1 MTQPSTGQFH
11 AVGVGPGDP
20 ELLTLKALRLI
31 QRAQVICHAGP
42 AQDRGRALDIVRGF
56 LKPEQ
61 ECRTVLADPM
71 QSATAASYLPAIER
85 IAADCT
91 AGRAVVFITE
101 GDPTLYSTAAHVWQ
115 LLRELHPEIAVQ
127 VVPGVSSITAAAA
140 RVGWPLA
147 QKDEPLLIVPAHYH
161 ADKLSKWLKEFPRL
175 CLLKP
180 TAALPELT
188 RLIGEQHDAVYL
200 EEATT
205 DREWLTHDLHEAS
218 TRQHYFSLVL
228 LRARCASKGK
238 EPFQDASQGSIAVVG
253 IGPGDP
259 SLLTQQARSV
269 LEAAEV
275 IIGYASYLD
284 LLGELNLSGEL
295 RAHPI
300 GAEGERAR
308 ETVELARNG
317 KRVALVSSGDA
328 GIYGMASLLLEA
340 AEAYPN
346 LQIDVVPGVTA
357 ATSAAALLGAPL
369 GHDFACIS
377 LSDLLTPWEVI
388 EQRLA
393 AAAQAD
399 FVIALYNPVSKKR
412 TWQLPKAR
420 EILLKHRGR
429 ETPVGFVDRAH
440 RPGMTVR
447 TTPLAGLVLDGIGM
461 ETVVLI
467 GNSQTRLINGRL
479 VTPRG
484 YGQASG
490 GRKPAVPTASDPAL
504 LTAGLRPPLARNI
517 IDQSFAII
525 DSELGA
531 VDLPPWARAVVR
543 RMIHASAD
551 FDFARTLRWS
561 ADFPK
566 AIRQAYIDR
575 RPVVTDVEMV
585 ALGIRTVLASVPE
598 MLLSCQLN
606 DAETRQL
613 ADSAGLTRSAAGIR
627 IVAAKYPSPL
637 LVIGNAPT
645 ALDEALRLTEEDG
658 WRPAAIV
665 GMPVGF
671 VGVEEAKGRL
681 LEQSRVPYL
690 TCEGRKGGSAVAAAA
705 MNALIEWQRSLTAR

>member
-1 MTQPSTGQFH
+1 MTQPSTGRFH

-20 ELLTLKALRLI
+20 ELLTPKAMRLI
-31 QRAQVICHAGP
+31 QQAQVICHAGP
-42 AQDRGRALDIVRGF
+42 AHDRGRALDIVRGF
-56 LKPEQ
+56 LKPAQ
-61 ECRTVLADPM
+61 KIRTVLAEPM
-71 QSATAASYLPAIER
+71 QSATTASYRPAIER

-91 AGRAVVFITE
+91 AGREVVFITE

-115 LLRELHPEIAVQ
+115 LLRELHPEIAVA
-127 VVPGVSSITAAAA
+127 VVPGVSSITAVAA

-161 ADKLSKWLKEFPRL
+161 ADQLSQWLKEFPRI

-188 RLIGEQHDAVYL
+188 RLVSDQHEAVYV

-218 TRQHYFSLVL
+218 RRQHYFSLVL
-228 LRARCASKGK
+228 IRASRASKGM
-238 EPFQDASQGSIAVVG
+238 EPDQNVGQGTVAVIG

-259 SLLTQQARSV
+259 ALLTQQALTALRR
-269 LEAAEV
+269 AEV
-275 IIGYASYLD
+275 IIGYQGYLD
-284 LLGELNLSGEL
+284 LLSDLRLPGECQG
-295 RAHPI
+295 HPI
-300 GAEGERAR
+300 GAESERAR
-308 ETVELARNG
+308 QALELANNG
-317 KRVALVSSGDA
+317 RRVALVSSGDA

-340 AEAYPN
+340 AEAYSDLP
-346 LQIDVVPGVTA
+346 IEVIPGVTA
-357 ATSAAALLGAPL
+357 AASAAALLGAPL

-377 LSDLLTPWEVI
+377 LSDLLTPWEMI

-399 FVIALYNPVSKKR
+399 FVIALYNPVSKQR
-412 TWQLPKAR
+412 TWQLPKAL
-420 EILLKHRGR
+420 EIVLKHRGP
-429 ETPVGFVDRAH
+429 ETPVGLVDKAH

-447 TTPLAGLVLDGIGM
+447 TEPLGGFALDGIGM
-461 ETVVLI
+461 ETVILI
-467 GNSQTRLINGRL
+467 GNSQTRLINGRM

-484 YGQASG
+484 YDQASG
-490 GRKPAVPTASDPAL
+490 GRKPAVPTASDPAIS
-504 LTAGLRPPLARNI
+504 TAGLRPPLARSI
-517 IDQSFAII
+517 IDESFAII

-561 ADFPK
+561 ADFEPAMQAAFAK
-566 AIRQAYIDR
+566 GAAII
-575 RPVVTDVEMV
+575 TDVEMV
-585 ALGIRTVLASVPE
+585 LLGIRTALADFPK
-598 MLLSCQLN
+598 MTLSCHLN
-606 DAETRQL
+606 DAATRQL

-627 IVAAKYPSPL
+627 SASRKYSSPL

-645 ALDEALRLTEEDG
+645 ALDEALRLIEEEG
-658 WRPAAIV
+658 WRPAAII

-681 LEQSRVPYL
+681 LKQSRVPYL

-705 MNALIEWQRSLTAR
+705 VNALLEHFHPRPG